1 MQDLKPGMHLV
12 SSHQRKQ
19 ASVVEAM
26 AGGGGAGDRKM
37 TLEEVQGISREWMVR
52 NLVVCDQGLRI
63 YSEYSEK
70 SWKCLG
76 KGIAQSN
83 LYFFKITLAP
93 R

>member
-1 MQDLKPGMHLV
+1 M

-26 AGGGGAGDRKM
+26 AGGGGGGGGGDRKM
-37 TLEEVQGISREWMVR
+37 TLEEVQGVSREWMVR